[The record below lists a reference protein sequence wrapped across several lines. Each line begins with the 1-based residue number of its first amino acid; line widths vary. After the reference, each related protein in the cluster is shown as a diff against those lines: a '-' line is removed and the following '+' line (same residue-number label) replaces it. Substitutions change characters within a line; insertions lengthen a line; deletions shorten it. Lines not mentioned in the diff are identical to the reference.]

1 MSDLQVLIVD
11 DEPHARSRI
20 RELLARERDIDIV
33 GEAGDGDEA
42 VRQITEHSPDVV
54 FLDVQM
60 PARDGFA
67 VLTAL
72 EVPPPVVIFT
82 TAYDAYALRAFEVH
96 ALDYLL
102 KPIDRERFVQSLHR
116 ARLAVARLGGSVDKR
131 LIALVEELRLG
142 SRYLTRIAVRSG
154 GKIRVVPTAEIDHV
168 EASGNY
174 VRLHTKGTTHLLRE
188 TMQRV
193 EGQLDPAQ
201 FARIHRSTIV
211 NLDRIAELEPDLHG
225 DYTVKLT
232 DGRKLPLSRSYRDRL
247 KGRLG
252 PEF

>member
-1 MSDLQVLIVD
+1 MADLRVVIVD

-20 RELLARERDIDIV
+20 RELLERERDINIV

-42 VRQITEHSPDVV
+42 VRQIGQHSPDVV

-67 VLTAL
+67 VLAAL
-72 EVPPPVVIFT
+72 ETPPPVVVFT
-82 TAYDAYALRAFEVH
+82 TAYDDYALRAFEVH

-102 KPIDRERFVQSLHR
+102 KPFDRDRFAQSLDR
-116 ARLAVARLGGSVDKR
+116 ARQAVARLGGSVDGR
-131 LIALVEELRLG
+131 LTALVEELRLG

-154 GKIRVVPTAEIDHV
+154 GKIRIVSTAEIDYV

-174 VRLHTKGTTHLLRE
+174 VRLHSKGTSHLLRE

-193 EGQLDPAQ
+193 EGQLDPTQ
-201 FARIHRSTIV
+201 FARIHRSAIV
-211 NLDRIAELEPDLHG
+211 NLDRIAELQPDLHG
-225 DYTVKLT
+225 DYTVKLH

>member
-1 MSDLQVLIVD
+1 MAELRTLIVD
-11 DEPHARSRI
+11 DEPHARARI
-20 RELLARERDIDIV
+20 RELLEREHDVAIV
-33 GEAGDGDEA
+33 GEAGDGDDA
-42 VRQITEHSPDVV
+42 VRQITEHAPDVV

-60 PARDGFA
+60 PERDGFA
-67 VLTAL
+67 VLAAL
-72 EVPPPVVIFT
+72 EVPPPVVVFT
-82 TAYDAYALRAFEVH
+82 TAYDDYALRAFEVH

-102 KPIDRERFVQSLHR
+102 KPFDRERFAECVER
-116 ARLAVARLGGSVDKR
+116 ARQVVARLGGAVDHR
-131 LIALVEELRLG
+131 LSALIEELRTG

-154 GKIRVVPTAEIDHV
+154 GKIRIVVAADVDCV

-174 VRLHTKGTTHLLRE
+174 VRLHSKGSSHLLRE
-188 TMQRV
+188 TMARV
-193 EGQLDPAQ
+193 ETQLDPAQ
-201 FARIHRSTIV
+201 FARIHRSAIV

-225 DYTVKLT
+225 DYTVRLH